1 MMDLIVRRTMLS
13 LSLFFVLLLSSV
25 LPAAARASDLLP
37 PEQAFAVRA
46 ARDASDVLLQF
57 QIADDYY
64 LYRQR
69 FEFRI
74 FPADKNGSPEVLLVN
89 LPAGKVK
96 EDEFFGKVEIYRQ
109 NLDVRAALPPNA
121 AKIEARWQGCA
132 DAGVCYPPQMQ
143 TWQLAD
149 LPKMSAASFFAAA
162 PAQSSKPSAADFF
175 VKTPSFFP
183 EAPEFLKDW
192 GLVGVLLAFFA
203 AGLGLALTAC
213 VYPMV
218 PVVSAI
224 ISGEQNLTRARALAL
239 ALAYAQG
246 VALVYAVIGAVAGL
260 TGSFLTLWLQ
270 TAPVIVAS
278 ALLLVLFALAMF
290 DVISLQMPSWIQN
303 YFFGKSQTLR
313 GGKLFSVALMGA
325 FSALILGPCVA
336 PPLALALGYIGAS
349 GSASFGA
356 VSLYVMALGLSSPL
370 IVVGWLGGQIL
381 PRAGAWMRWIR
392 SFFGVLMLVL
402 ALRLLEPFIWA
413 SLHVFLWGVLSLG
426 VAFAL
431 GVLDRLPRRLTFSL
445 RLLRLAAWV
454 LALLG
459 AAQILG
465 ALAGA
470 HSPWQPLAVLAQN
483 ASSGQVAGQS
493 GQNHAQNSILSAGK
507 NTISPKSQFRKL
519 ENAQDLATLQASG
532 RAFILW
538 ATADWCVICRSL
550 ERSVL
555 ADARLLD
562 NLGDVELV
570 LLDLTEV
577 LPWQREILAQFH
589 LFGPPAVL
597 GFAGEREN
605 FRLLGEFSADDFFL
619 KIQSLKSS
627 AATPS

>member
-1 MMDLIVRRTMLS
+1 MMNVIFRRTILS
-13 LSLFFVLLLSSV
+13 CLFLWLILPLSV
-25 LPAAARASDLLP
+25 ARAADLLP
-37 PEQAFAVRA
+37 PEEAFAAQV
-46 ARDASDVLLQF
+46 ARDASELLLQF
-57 QIADDYY
+57 HIADGYY
-64 LYRQR
+64 LYRHR
-69 FEFRI
+69 FEFQV
-74 FPADKNGSPEVLLVN
+74 FPADKNAAPDVLRVD
-89 LPAGKVK
+89 LPAGKRK
-96 EDEFFGKVEIYRQ
+96 NDEFFGEVEIYRQ
-109 NLDVRAALPPNA
+109 SLNLRAALPPNA

-149 LPKMSAASFFAAA
+149 LPQMSADNFFAAL
-162 PAQSSKPSAADFF
+162 QTKSNKPSAADFF

-183 EAPEFLKDW
+183 EAPEFLKHW

-203 AGLGLALTAC
+203 AGLGLSLTAC
-213 VYPMV
+213 VYPML

-246 VALVYAVIGAVAGL
+246 VALVYALIGAVAGW

-290 DVISLQMPSWIQN
+290 DVISLQMPSAIQS
-303 YFFGKSQTLR
+303 YFSMRSQALR
-313 GGKLFSVALMGA
+313 GGKWISVAVMGA
-325 FSALILGPCVA
+325 LSALILGPCVA

-356 VSLYVMALGLSSPL
+356 LALYVMALGLSSPL
-370 IVVGWLGGQIL
+370 ILLGWLGGQIL

-392 SFFGVLMLVL
+392 SFFGVLMLIL
-402 ALRLLEPFIWA
+402 ALRLLEPFIGA
-413 SLHVFLWGVLSLG
+413 SWHVFLWGVLSLG
-426 VAFAL
+426 VAFFL

-459 AAQILG
+459 AAQIFG

-483 ASSGQVAGQS
+483 VSSEQM
-493 GQNHAQNSILSAGK
+493 GQNPNPILTAG
-507 NTISPKSQFRKL
+507 NTAASPKSQFRKL
-519 ENAQDLATLQASG
+519 ENAQDLAELQASG
-532 RAFILW
+532 RVFVLW

-570 LLDLTEV
+570 LLDLTEIS
-577 LPWQREILAQFH
+577 PWQREVLAKFN

-597 GFAGEREN
+597 GFAGEREV
-605 FRLLGEFSADDFFL
+605 FRLLGEFSAETFFL
-619 KIQSLKSS
+619 KIQEVKSF
-627 AATPS
+627 